1 MTSEPV
7 TPFIWNCERVL
18 GTGGFGIVKLW
29 VQKETG
35 RKLAIKQ
42 CKWDDT
48 QLTAIQ
54 KTRWAR
60 EVEIMK
66 RLIHPNIV
74 KTMHVPFKL
83 DEDKNMPALCMEY
96 CTMGDLRKVLNKGE
110 NCCGIKETD
119 TLKIMSDIL
128 SAVKYLHL
136 HNITHR
142 DLKPEN
148 VVLQAVNNT
157 VLYKLIDLGYAKEI
171 GEASISASIVGTLNY
186 VAPELLCNERYSC
199 SVDYWSLG
207 ILFYE
212 IITGKRP
219 FLPSMPHTV
228 EWMQIIKNKSIDD
241 ICAYECDG
249 KVLFRQDIED
259 PIDLSSYIRSSMVK
273 WFKIVLQWDPKKRG
287 KQLDVN
293 GIPQLE
299 VFKLLEPVLS
309 QKILYVYS
317 MYLYKIFTYIIDNNT
332 TLSKLQLIIEKDV
345 NISVNQQ
352 ILTDYYGNILRDD
365 VPVLAQIDNSMLFVL
380 QTENILIHDIP
391 ALNIPFLAQQMI
403 EQSKSKLGFEVIN
416 DYYRVTIFMMKQELH
431 LFKLYIF
438 SLSIEVDIIN
448 ARLVK
453 FEKCIENTLQSTNLL
468 ATEVNSFQ
476 SLHID
481 QKTKREKI
489 EALEE
494 NSKKVNKLL
503 TAANQIRLKFTNL
516 NEDSN
521 VLKSI
526 ILNISIEVL
535 NETYDKALNI
545 YETFKQNFNRSETP
559 IKMVKVLF
567 EFMKLRK
574 AQFDEN
580 KILQLVSQINN
591 LKYELLKLEGSFN
604 SVIVMTKKYQDD
616 LHAIIKEN
624 SDRELPSDCE
634 CNKSIECHDSLIYEN
649 LLVRHTMDNLIT
661 EIEKIYQ
668 EIVSLDS

>member
-7 TPFIWNCERVL
+7 KPLIWNCERVL

-110 NCCGIKETD
+110 NCCGIKEMD
-119 TLKIMSDIL
+119 TLKIISDIL

-345 NISVNQQ
+345 NISINQQ
-352 ILTDYYGNILRDD
+352 ILTDYYGNILCDD

-391 ALNIPFLAQQMI
+391 ALNIPFLAQKMI

-453 FEKCIENTLQSTNLL
+453 FETCMKNTLQSTNLL

-476 SLHID
+476 TLHID
-481 QKTKREKI
+481 QKTKRDKI
-489 EALEE
+489 KALEE

-545 YETFKQNFNRSETP
+545 YETFKKAFNRSETP

-567 EFMKLRK
+567 EFMRLRK
-574 AQFDEN
+574 TQFDEN
-580 KILQLVSQINN
+580 KIVQLVSQINN

-616 LHAIIKEN
+616 LHAIIKED
-624 SDRELPSDCE
+624 SDRELPSE
-634 CNKSIECHDSLIYEN
+634 CNKSIDCRDNLIYEN
-649 LLVRHTMDNLIT
+649 LIVRHTMDNLIT